1 MGGIGSGGARE
12 NAGRK
17 CIDGQPRIKVSV
29 SLPSRLLSTL
39 RAEADH
45 RKISTSQLITDL
57 ITKSLEK

>member
-12 NAGRK
+12 NADRK

-39 RAEADH
+39 RTEADR

-57 ITKSLEK
+57 ITKNLEK

>member
-39 RAEADH
+39 RTEADR

-57 ITKSLEK
+57 ITKNLEK